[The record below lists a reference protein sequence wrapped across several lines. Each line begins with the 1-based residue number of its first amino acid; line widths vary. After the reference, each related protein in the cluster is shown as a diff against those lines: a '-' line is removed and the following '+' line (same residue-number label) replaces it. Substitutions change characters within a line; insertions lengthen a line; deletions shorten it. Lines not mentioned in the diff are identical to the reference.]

1 MSSTSPNELPTVSGN
16 TLPSM
21 TAPEGGELTVK
32 LTDRAVSK
40 TQAFQQS
47 NPDAAD
53 KALRLYIEGGGCSG
67 FSYKFKLDDKRADDH
82 VFEEKGVTVVI
93 DPMSMQYVK
102 GSTIDYEEDFTRSGF
117 ILQNPN
123 ASSTCGCGES
133 FAV

>member
-1 MSSTSPNELPTVSGN
+1 MTNQTSNELPTVNEN

-21 TAPEGGELTVK
+21 AAPGGEMTIQLTE
-32 LTDRAVSK
+32 RAVAK
-40 TQAFQQS
+40 TQAFQAKNEQ
-47 NPDAAD
+47 AAH

-67 FSYKFKLDDKRADDH
+67 FSYKFKLDDKRADDL
-82 VFEEKGVTVVI
+82 VFDEQGVTVVI

-133 FAV
+133 FSV

>member
-1 MSSTSPNELPTVSGN
+1 MATTSSNDLPTVSGN

-21 TAPEGGELTVK
+21 SAPEGGDLTIK
-32 LTDRAVSK
+32 LTDRAIAK
-40 TQAFQQS
+40 TRAFQQS
-47 NPDAAD
+47 NADAAD

-67 FSYKFKLDDKRADDH
+67 FSYKFKLDTKRADDN
-82 VFEEKGVTVVI
+82 VFEEQGVTVVI

-123 ASSTCGCGES
+123 ATSTCGCGES